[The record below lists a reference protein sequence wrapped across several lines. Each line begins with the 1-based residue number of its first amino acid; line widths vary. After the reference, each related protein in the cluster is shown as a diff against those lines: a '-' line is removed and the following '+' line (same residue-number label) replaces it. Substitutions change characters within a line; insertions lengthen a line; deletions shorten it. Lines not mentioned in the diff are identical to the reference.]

1 MQFEEAARYRPGPVV
16 RPGRSPPL
24 LPDPEE
30 PEEPELPGGV
40 ELLLPEEDPP
50 GAEELPEPEE
60 PPGAEELPELVE
72 PPGAEEFPELVEPPG
87 AEEFPEL
94 EEPPGA
100 EELPELEEPPGEEE
114 LPGAATLLP
123 LPEEDPAFV
132 TLPVGPP
139 EELPEEPDG
148 EPLFPPKL
156 PDGELLPAV
165 PPGDWV
171 ELFVWL
177 EFWDPEEFFRS
188 SRLNELSASPLM
200 LFVSF

>member
-1 MQFEEAARYRPGPVV
+1 MQIEAERYRPGPVV

-50 GAEELPEPEE
+50 GAEELPELEE
-60 PPGAEELPELVE
+60 PPGAEEL
-72 PPGAEEFPELVEPPG
+72 
-87 AEEFPEL
+87 PEL

-123 LPEEDPAFV
+123 LPEEEPAFV

-139 EELPEEPDG
+139 DELPEEPDG
-148 EPLFPPKL
+148 EPLFPEL
-156 PDGELLPAV
+156 PDGELLFPAV

-177 EFWDPEEFFRS
+177 EFWEPEEFFRS
-188 SRLNELSASPLM
+188 SRLNELSASPLI